1 MYKRIT
7 LLLTISGGAFTKTRQ
22 FNPEHLYTVNH
33 TSYPSFDEVIV
44 VCTDPQ
50 PLHNFYQF
58 VEKMVDQ
65 LTVPLSIAAGIS
77 NLAQAKFLFNIGADR
92 LLFNRALWDNQNVL
106 KEVALAY
113 GKQAVIAS
121 IDFGIFSDKVYSYDW
136 ANRKFREQFL
146 PDNFEDILPYV
157 GEIMIQDVEND
168 GRVMGADIEAIE
180 KVCKFLPRNIPIH
193 VGSCGIIDWDQFS
206 ELLSKEFVDAVA
218 VCDVHHM
225 SKIAIGSLRQQC
237 RLDGCYIRK
246 VIR

>member
-22 FNPEHLYTVNH
+22 FNPEHLYTVDH
-33 TSYPSFDEVIV
+33 ASYPSFDEVVV
-44 VCTDPQ
+44 VCTDQQ

-58 VEKMVDQ
+58 IAKMVDQ
-65 LTVPLSIAAGIS
+65 LTVPLSIAAGVSTIE
-77 NLAQAKFLFNIGADR
+77 QAKFLFDIGADR
-92 LLFNRALWDNQNVL
+92 ILFNRALWDHQSVL
-106 KEVALAY
+106 KEVALSY

-121 IDFGIFSDKVYSYDW
+121 IDFGIFSGKVYSYDW
-136 ANRKFREQFL
+136 AHQKFREQFL
-146 PDNFEDILPYV
+146 PGNFEDILPYI

-180 KVCKFLPRNIPIH
+180 YVCESLPRNIPIH

-206 ELLSKEFVDAVA
+206 ELLSKDFVDSVA

-225 SKIAIGSLRQQC
+225 SKTAISSLRQQC
-237 RLDGCYIRK
+237 IIDGSYIRK
-246 VIR
+246 IIL